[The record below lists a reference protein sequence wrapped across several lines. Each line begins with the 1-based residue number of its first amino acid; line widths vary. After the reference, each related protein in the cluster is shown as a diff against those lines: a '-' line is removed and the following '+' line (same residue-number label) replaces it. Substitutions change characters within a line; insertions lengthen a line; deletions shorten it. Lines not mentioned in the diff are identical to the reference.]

1 MLKQLEKLSLT
12 TRLSLALGVM
22 LLVVLFLWL
31 SFSWSLHELKVE
43 GQALHER
50 MFAGIIHVKDAKI
63 ALLKAE
69 RSWADAQQSN
79 DAVSLE
85 TARAEFDRSTAIVRS
100 NLLAAREH
108 VIDPVNLSLLDEVVS
123 RLETVQ
129 NKVHSLFSFRDWRS
143 AAELSRDR
151 DDILLRLSHLKRSLD
166 EMESNRLQQARQLAE
181 EADAEFHRNERNSVF
196 LLLLGLL
203 LSGAALSLLSLSIR
217 RPEQRLRATVQ
228 SIAEGGLDIRVPYS
242 DYPNEF
248 GAWAAAIRL
257 LQGACRGMEN
267 QRWIKANVSQLT
279 SEIQDASSFSDLAQR
294 TMANLASLLNLGLGV
309 FYILDDKQHQ
319 LKLLAS
325 YGYRQRKHL
334 SDHFSLGQGL
344 VGQCA
349 LEKTLLLIQNPPD
362 DYLLINSGLGEALP
376 VNIVLVPITHHERV
390 LGVLELAAFRAFS
403 ERDMALLEEIT
414 PHLALN
420 LVIFERNV
428 RTQRLLEETREQTRR
443 MQEQATLLSDQATRL
458 DAQQIELKRAETW
471 YRSII
476 REAPDGILVLDAGGN
491 IILVNPKAEAIFG
504 YETNEL
510 VGQKVECLVPLYV
523 RDRHPQLREQFMRG
537 EAARILGDG
546 VELTAVKKT
555 GEEFRMEI
563 SLSLLP
569 GLSGRMD
576 NVCAS
581 VKDISERKEAEER
594 LRESESQMRNMLASS
609 PVAVSIVDKATG
621 RIVYANLSYAELIH
635 AKPDQLGDI
644 NPQEL
649 YQELASFRELQEKL
663 DQGEN
668 VLNVPLAL
676 KTLDDLP
683 IFVQASFIHLNYE
696 NRPTILGWIFDI
708 TDLHHAKVLAE
719 EATQLKSDFLA
730 NMSHEIRTPM
740 NAIIGMSH
748 LALKTELNPRQRDY
762 LEKIQRSSKHLLS
775 IINDILDFSKIEAGK
790 LTLEQGGFEFE
801 RVLENVVSMV
811 GEKAAEKGL
820 ELIFDMNA
828 NLPHRLIGD
837 PLRLGQILINY
848 VSNAIKF
855 TETGEIVISA
865 QVLEQTDSDVL
876 LRFAVRDTGI
886 GLSREQIGK
895 LFQSFQQA
903 DTSTSRKFGGTGL
916 GLAISRQLARLMG
929 GTVGVDS
936 VPGQGS
942 TFWFT
947 AWLLKAADQSRVV
960 LPDPVLRGQRVLVV
974 DDNAVARQVVRELL
988 TGLGFSVDEAP
999 GGHEAIDA
1007 IRQSAAAGRGFAVVF
1022 IDWRMPGMDGIQTA
1036 RSIRQLELEHPPL
1049 LIMVTAYG
1057 REEVLRDAEEAGIR
1071 DVLIKPVSASLLFD
1085 TLMQS
1090 LGGERSDFKPE
1101 AGASGKMYPA
1111 ARLAVLRGSH
1121 ILVVEDNEMNQEV
1134 ARDLLLEVGVKVDIA
1149 NHGREGHD
1157 PYLRRR
1163 VDGYAD
1169 AGHGWYRRHE
1179 GDSPRL
1185 AASDTADHCHDGQCH
1200 AQGPGTMSGGWHE

>member
-1 MLKQLEKLSLT
+1 MLNQLEKLSLT
-12 TRLSLALGVM
+12 TRLSLTLAVM
-22 LLVVLFLWL
+22 LLVVLSIWL
-31 SFSWSLHELKVE
+31 NFAWSLHELRVE

-50 MFAGIIHVKDAKI
+50 MLAGIIHAKDAKI
-63 ALLKAE
+63 ALLRAE
-69 RSWADAQQSN
+69 QSWANTRQAS

-85 TARAEFDRSTAIVRS
+85 IARAEFDRSATIIRS
-100 NLLAAREH
+100 NMLAAREQ
-108 VIDPVNLSLLDEVVS
+108 VINPVNLSLLDEVIS

-129 NKVHSLFSFRDWRS
+129 IKAHTLLSFRDWRG
-143 AAELSRDR
+143 AADLSRDQ
-151 DDILLRLSHLKRSLD
+151 DDILLSLSHLKRSLD
-166 EMESNRLQQARQLAE
+166 EVESNRLQRARQLAE
-181 EADAEFHRNERNSVF
+181 KSSAELHLNERNSV
-196 LLLLGLL
+196 LLLILGLL

-228 SIAEGGLDIRVPYS
+228 RIAEGGLDIRVPYS
-242 DYPNEF
+242 DYPNEL

-257 LQGACRGMEN
+257 LQGACRGMDT

-279 SEIQDASSFSDLAQR
+279 SELQDASSFSDLAQR

-309 FYILDDKQHQ
+309 FYILDDKQHR

-334 SDHFSLGQGL
+334 SDNFSLGEGL
-344 VGQCA
+344 AGQCA
-349 LEKTLLLIQNPPD
+349 LEKTLILIQTPPD
-362 DYLLINSGLGEALP
+362 DYLLINSGLGEAVP
-376 VNIVLVPITHHERV
+376 VNIVLVPVTHHERV

-414 PHLALN
+414 PPLALN
-420 LVIFERNV
+420 LVILERNV
-428 RTQRLLEETREQTRR
+428 RTQRLLEETRDQTLR
-443 MQEQATLLSDQATRL
+443 MREQATLLSDQAARL

-476 REAPDGILVLDAGGN
+476 QDAPDGILVLDASGN

-510 VGQKVECLVPLYV
+510 VGLEVECLVPLYV

-537 EAARILGDG
+537 EAARSLGDG
-546 VELTAVKKT
+546 VELTAVKKS
-555 GEEFRMEI
+555 GEEFRLEI

-609 PVAVSIVDKATG
+609 PVAVRIVDKATG
-621 RIVYANLSYAELIH
+621 RIVYANLAYAEMIH
-635 AKPDQLGDI
+635 AKSDPWRDI
-644 NPQEL
+644 NPEEL
-649 YQELASFRELQEKL
+649 YQEVASFRELQAKL
-663 DQGEN
+663 DRAEN

-676 KTLDDLP
+676 KTLDGQA

-696 NRPTILGWIFDI
+696 NRPSILGWISDI
-708 TDLHHAKVLAE
+708 TELHHAKVLAE
-719 EATQLKSDFLA
+719 EATRLKSDFLA

-748 LALKTELNPRQRDY
+748 LALNTELTPRQRDY
-762 LEKIQRSSKHLLS
+762 LEKIQRSSQHLLS

-790 LTLEQGGFEFE
+790 LTLEQGEFEFE

-811 GEKAAEKGL
+811 GEKAAGKGL
-820 ELIFDMNA
+820 EMIIDMNA

-855 TETGEIVISA
+855 TEAGEIVISA
-865 QVLEQTDSDVL
+865 QILEQTDSDAL

-903 DTSTSRKFGGTGL
+903 DTSTSRKFGGAGL
-916 GLAISRQLARLMG
+916 SLAISQQLARLMG

-936 VPGQGS
+936 EPGQGS

-947 AWLLKAADQSRVV
+947 ARLLKAADQSRVV
-960 LPDPVLRGQRVLVV
+960 LPDPVPRGQRVLVV
-974 DDNAVARQVVRELL
+974 DDNAVARR
-988 TGLGFSVDEAP
+988 
-999 GGHEAIDA
+999 
-1007 IRQSAAAGRGFAVVF
+1007 VF
-1022 IDWRMPGMDGIQTA
+1022 
-1036 RSIRQLELEHPPL
+1036 
-1049 LIMVTAYG
+1049 
-1057 REEVLRDAEEAGIR
+1057 
-1071 DVLIKPVSASLLFD
+1071 
-1085 TLMQS
+1085 
-1090 LGGERSDFKPE
+1090 
-1101 AGASGKMYPA
+1101 
-1111 ARLAVLRGSH
+1111 
-1121 ILVVEDNEMNQEV
+1121 
-1134 ARDLLLEVGVKVDIA
+1134 
-1149 NHGREGHD
+1149 
-1157 PYLRRR
+1157 
-1163 VDGYAD
+1163 
-1169 AGHGWYRRHE
+1169 
-1179 GDSPRL
+1179 
-1185 AASDTADHCHDGQCH
+1185 
-1200 AQGPGTMSGGWHE
+1200 